1 MQQHSLQVTAPQQ
14 FSLKPQYSPKR
25 GALQALVCSHCW
37 SSLLAGVWL
46 FSQAYSHLQHSTG
59 EPLQSIL
66 DILQCSTALSQM
78 CHLLLLTCPNSQF
91 LPVTVSASSPHQAS
105 EAAVWRHPAAMV
117 SIQHTKHIAL
127 TLCSICLTHL
137 ACITASSCASCH
149 FDLTPECT
157 APLHCNDTMFMLPA
171 CLHGMPT

>member
-1 MQQHSLQVTAPQQ
+1 MTGLCRLQPHGSYGLRWMQQHSLQVTAPQQ

-78 CHLLLLTCPNSQF
+78 CHLLLLTCPNSCHSF
-91 LPVTVSASSPHQAS
+91 CLKSTSSLRGCSLAASSS
-105 EAAVWRHPAAMV
+105 YGKYPAYQTHC
-117 SIQHTKHIAL
+117 SY
-127 TLCSICLTHL
+127 TL
-137 ACITASSCASCH
+137 
-149 FDLTPECT
+149 
-157 APLHCNDTMFMLPA
+157 
-171 CLHGMPT
+171 